1 MPVARPP
8 RDERAHPPRLEA
20 KTIVALIAAYRRGSL
35 DHLPML
41 DERDVLPMLD
51 GTEAEVDA
59 ASTLIE
65 ADRVFY
71 PNPK

>member
-1 MPVARPP
+1 MVAGPP
-8 RDERAHPPRLEA
+8 RDERAHPPRLKA
-20 KTIVALIAAYRRGSL
+20 DTIVALIAAYRRGTL

-51 GTEAEVDA
+51 GTPAEVDA

-65 ADRVFY
+65 AERVFY
-71 PNPK
+71 PKVK